1 MPLINGVSLP
11 FLPAGGV
18 NDLGRIGSKP
28 KLQVQ
33 KSSFHEIFENEL
45 NNIKFSSHA
54 QSRLS
59 SRDMPISVE
68 DLNRLQLAVDKAQSK
83 GSNESLIMMENNAF
97 IVNIPNKTVITV
109 MDKGQM
115 AENIIT
121 NIDSAVFA

>member
-1 MPLINGVSLP
+1 MPVINGVSLP

-18 NDLGRIGSKP
+18 NDLGKMGSKP
-28 KLQVQ
+28 QLQEA
-33 KSSFHEIFENEL
+33 KTSFKDVFEKEL
-45 NNIKFSSHA
+45 SNIKFSAHA

-59 SRDMPISVE
+59 SRDLSIS
-68 DLNRLQLAVDKAQSK
+68 AVDLKRLESAVQQAQSK

-97 IVNIPNKTVITV
+97 IVNIPNKTVVTV